1 MSILNR
7 LFPKRKSKENIEAHE
22 VVEKK
27 TNEAQ
32 DVLKSIQAK
41 VEQTANEI
49 DAERKR
55 SNREIAIKAKQLRD
69 VAQEIA
75 IIAAGGR
82 TS

>member
-7 LFPKRKSKENIEAHE
+7 LFPKRKSKENIEAHQ
-22 VVEKK
+22 VVEQK
-27 TNEAQ
+27 TSEAQ

-55 SNREIAIKAKQLRD
+55 SNKEIAIKAKQLRD

-75 IIAAGGR
+75 IIAAGGKA
-82 TS
+82 